1 MKRDFRSKRHE
12 FHINRKIP
20 IIFALICLMMGVLC
34 YQYYINL
41 QATVKT
47 EGSEYLQEVSMQIAT
62 NVNKTVDNNFSVL
75 DSIATTLNNTDINT
89 YHELQPIIREQKEY
103 WKYQKLMLID
113 SQGIAY
119 DTNGN
124 KTALR
129 NADYLNK
136 TIVNRK
142 RSLSPSQLID
152 NKESIVFTIPLENIT
167 IEGTPML
174 GLAISYDLKTF
185 DQIIQIKAFNG
196 YGYSHIIQKNGTVVI
211 RSSSKKATQTGYNVL
226 NSINK
231 GHIFGNHT
239 LDQIKNDIEHGK
251 SGQIEYELNDK
262 DEFMVYTPLKSLD
275 WCLLTFIPTEVVN
288 AKSNLL
294 FRITLLLCAIITL
307 SFATLFAVLVGSFN
321 SNKKRL
327 EKMAYVDPITH
338 GNTIQHYNILVTK
351 LLKENGYQ
359 NYAVVYLNIEKF
371 KVLNQQ
377 FGRNA
382 CNNVLKAI
390 SKGIGSTLSNVECM
404 ARISADNFC
413 ILVTYTNKESLLER
427 FDHWYTSIIEYI
439 KQEETTWLPVILE
452 FGIYVID
459 NDKTEI
465 SDMVDYAKL
474 PLLEST
480 HELHGSFHYSF
491 YDEGVRNQLLL
502 DKHLEDMMEDAITN
516 KEFVVYLQPK
526 YDTIHET
533 VIGAEALIRWNSVED
548 GMIYPD
554 QFISLFEKN
563 GFVVRLDLY
572 VFEEVCKLIE
582 KWIKKGLKPFP
593 ISVNCSRNH
602 LKNIN
607 FLNQYS
613 KIAKDYHIP
622 PEYIEIE
629 LTENTVFQNVELLIK
644 VIHNIHEL
652 GFTCSMDDFGSGYS
666 SLNLIQDIPVDILKI
681 DKVFFHKKNLVASR
695 TKSVLGSIIKMAQ
708 ELSMKT
714 VAEGVEEEEQVVM
727 LKQLGCDYIQGYYY
741 AKPMPIDEFEQL
753 VYQKIIK

>member
-1 MKRDFRSKRHE
+1 MKRNLRKEHHE

-20 IIFALICLMMGVLC
+20 IIFAFICLMMGVLC

-41 QATVKT
+41 QNTVKT
-47 EGSEYLQEVSMQIAT
+47 EGSEYLQEVSLQIST
-62 NVNKTVDNNFSVL
+62 NVNKTIDNNFSVL
-75 DSIATTLNNTDINT
+75 QSIATTLNNTDIKT
-89 YHELQPIIREQKEY
+89 YQELQPIIKEQQKY

-124 KTALR
+124 KTSLR

-136 TIVNRK
+136 TIVDRK
-142 RSLSPSQLID
+142 PSMSPSQLID
-152 NKESIVFTIPLENIT
+152 HKESIVFTIPLENIK
-167 IEGTPML
+167 INGVQML

-211 RSSSKKATQTGYNVL
+211 RSSSKKATQTGYNIL

-231 GHIFGNHT
+231 GHILGNHT
-239 LDQIKNDIEHGK
+239 IAQVKNDIKHGK

-262 DEFMVYTPLKSLD
+262 NEFMVYTPLKSLD

-288 AKSNLL
+288 AKSNL
-294 FRITLLLCAIITL
+294 FFKITILLCALITL
-307 SFATLFAVLVGSFN
+307 SFATLFAVLIGAFN
-321 SNKKRL
+321 NFKKRL
-327 EKMAYVDPITH
+327 EKMAYVDPITQ
-338 GNTIQHYNILVTK
+338 GNTIQRFKILAEKILNQTTSK
-351 LLKENGYQ
+351 K
-359 NYAVVYLNIEKF
+359 YALVYLNIAKF

-377 FGRNA
+377 FGRDA
-382 CNNVLKAI
+382 CNSVLRSI
-390 SKGIGSTLSNVECM
+390 SHGIHSTLSDKECM
-404 ARISADNFC
+404 GRISADNFY
-413 ILVTYTNKESLLER
+413 ILVEYKSKELLLNR
-427 FDHWYTSIIEYI
+427 FDTWYASTVEHI
-439 KQEETTWLPVILE
+439 KKEEAIWLPIILE

-459 NDKTEI
+459 HKVEEL
-465 SDMVDYAKL
+465 SDMMDYAKL

-491 YDEGVRNQLLL
+491 YDEDVRNQLLL
-502 DKHLEDMMEDAITN
+502 DKHLEDMMEDAIKN
-516 KEFVVYLQPK
+516 KEFVIYLQPK
-526 YDTIHET
+526 YDTIKEN
-533 VIGAEALIRWNSVED
+533 VIGAEALVRWNSVED

-582 KWIKKGLKPFP
+582 KWIKKGLKPYP

-602 LKNIN
+602 LKNID

-613 KIAKDYHIP
+613 KIAQYHHIP

-629 LTENTVFQNVELLIK
+629 LTENTVFQNVDLLIN
-644 VIHNIHEL
+644 VINNIHEL

-681 DKVFFHKKNLVASR
+681 DKVFFHKNNLVPSR

-714 VAEGVEEEEQVVM
+714 VAEGVEEIEQVVM
-727 LKQLGCDYIQGYYY
+727 LKQLGCDYIQGYYF
-741 AKPMPIDEFEQL
+741 AKPMSIDKFEKL
-753 VYQKIIK
+753 VYHKNIK